1 MTKGEHRAI
10 PRFNPIT
17 RSLHPPLRTILATDN
32 EIIVLLA
39 TLQHYQ
45 ICDRHANQ
53 EAIAPAIP
61 LIQSFI
67 QRLHDQLPL
76 GREQIAG
83 Q

>member
-1 MTKGEHRAI
+1 MQQHR
-10 PRFNPIT
+10 FKPIA

-45 ICDRHANQ
+45 ICDKHANQ
-53 EAIAPAIP
+53 GEIAPAIP

-67 QRLHDQLPL
+67 QRLHDQLPDPQ
-76 GREQIAG
+76 GSRYMG
-83 Q
+83 MR

>member
-1 MTKGEHRAI
+1 MQL
-10 PRFNPIT
+10 PRFKPTT
-17 RSLHPPLRTILATDN
+17 RSLPPLRIIQATDN

-45 ICDRHANQ
+45 ICDSHQ
-53 EAIAPAIP
+53 GEIAPVIP

-67 QRLHDQLPL
+67 QRLHDQLPP
-76 GREQIAG
+76 RKIEG